1 MAYKI
6 DIKTAV
12 AIGLSA
18 IIGDTLFVVTGIP
31 ISQDGA
37 TALIAFFAVGVIAM
51 LIALVLGELSSM
63 MPKTKGVSYSY
74 SSRAFGSEL
83 GFITGI
89 LLSFAYCATISAVSF
104 SFGAYFLSMLGIAA
118 SVQYQIMVAAALII
132 ALALINMYGLKETAR
147 LDIIMVIITL
157 LTAALFVAYAFLHG
171 NWSMPFGGLQLPS
184 RDAVT
189 GFSEAIT
196 TIVFAYAGFQALTG
210 LTNEIKGKGIAS
222 SAAMIYAIA
231 ISIAVYL
238 LVALGILL
246 LVPSTLEG
254 TGAQPLVTA
263 LAYAH
268 APFLVSTLVDLG
280 TLVAIAAATM
290 VIMLTVSRLIYQIGK
305 DGLLPKITRSFSND
319 TGAAVSG
326 IWISATVSIVLLFSG
341 SVYTILSLSNFG
353 IIFSWMMACFA
364 LINMRRRGR
373 VGKFRAPLYPYLP
386 LIAIAACVIFIF
398 GLPRSALA
406 VGVILILALMVIYST
421 ISELKYRN
429 VPRVRL
435 FD

>member
-6 DIKTAV
+6 DVKTAV

-31 ISQDGA
+31 IAQDGA
-37 TALIAFFAVGVIAM
+37 TALLAFLVVGVIAM

-74 SSRAFGSEL
+74 ASRAFGSEL

-104 SFGAYFLSMLGIAA
+104 SFGAYFLSMLGITA
-118 SVQYQIMVAAALII
+118 SIQYQIIVAAALIVL
-132 ALALINMYGLKETAR
+132 LALINMYGLKETAR
-147 LDIIMVIITL
+147 LDIIMVLITL

-171 NWSMPFGGLQLPS
+171 NWSMPFGSFQLP
-184 RDAVT
+184 AHGAIA
-189 GFSEAIT
+189 GFSEAVT
-196 TIVFAYAGFQALTG
+196 TIVFAYAGFQALVG
-210 LTNEIKGKGIAS
+210 LTNEIKGKGIAVS
-222 SAAMIYAIA
+222 SAMIYAIA
-231 ISIAVYL
+231 ISIVIYL

-246 LVPSTLEG
+246 LVPAALEG

-263 LAYAH
+263 LAYVH
-268 APFLVSTLVDLG
+268 APLLVSVLVDLG

-290 VIMLTVSRLIYQIGK
+290 VIMLTASRLIYQIGK
-305 DGLLPKITRSFSND
+305 DGLLPKITRSFNNA
-319 TGAAVSG
+319 TGTAVSG
-326 IWISATVSIVLLFSG
+326 IWVSAIVSIALLFSG
-341 SVYTILSLSNFG
+341 GVYTILSLSNFG
-353 IIFSWMMACFA
+353 IIFSWMMACLA

-373 VGKFRAPLYPYLP
+373 VGNFRAPLYPYLP

-421 ISELKYRN
+421 ISELKYKH